1 MMLSAVCT
9 LDVASCSPRISIL
22 EAARIM
28 RQKHTGDLVVVDDGG
43 EDAQEPIGV
52 ITDRDIVVD
61 VLANGLNPATTTVGS
76 IIRHPVVVAHDSED
90 AATALER
97 MRTHGVRRIPIV
109 SQHNHLIGILTVDD
123 LLKLLAT
130 EAGTLTEIVSR
141 QPHHERLA
149 KR

>member
-9 LDVASCSPRISIL
+9 LDVAACSPRISVL
-22 EAARIM
+22 EAARLM
-28 RQKHTGDLVVVDDGG
+28 RQKHTGDLVVVDDG

-52 ITDRDIVVD
+52 ITDRDIVVE
-61 VLANGLNPATTTVGS
+61 VLANDLNPATTTVGS

-90 AATALER
+90 PATALER

-109 SQHNHLIGILTVDD
+109 SQHNRLIGILTVDD

-130 EAGTLTEIVSR
+130 EASTLTEIVSR
-141 QPHHERLA
+141 QQHHERLA
-149 KR
+149 RR